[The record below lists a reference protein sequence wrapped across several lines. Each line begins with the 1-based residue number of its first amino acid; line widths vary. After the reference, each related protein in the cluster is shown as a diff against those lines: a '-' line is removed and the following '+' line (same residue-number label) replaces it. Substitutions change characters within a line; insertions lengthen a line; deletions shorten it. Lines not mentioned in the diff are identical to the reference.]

1 MLELTVSYTGCCLL
15 YIRLPVVYGAFLG
28 DLNDLLEQV
37 AFRIY
42 MQSLRVC
49 Y

>member
-1 MLELTVSYTGCCLL
+1 MSQIGCCLF

-42 MQSLRVC
+42 MQFLRVC
-49 Y
+49 H